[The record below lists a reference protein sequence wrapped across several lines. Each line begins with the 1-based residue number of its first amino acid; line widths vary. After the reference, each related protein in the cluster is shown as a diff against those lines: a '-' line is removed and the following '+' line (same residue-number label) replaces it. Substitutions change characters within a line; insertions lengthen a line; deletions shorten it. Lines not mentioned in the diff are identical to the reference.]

1 MDEKNELEKQKDERH
16 RRQLEIAEFAA
27 NDCRDT
33 NTKKYRKLL
42 MVHLLLKN
50 FFKDKMER
58 EMNKFKLVE
67 KSYNQIKTDTGI
79 TDANE
84 IVTKFLNRESTYS
97 HLLNQVSENEK
108 KIQDMKHR
116 NEYLNKQLGQLN
128 SGRGSTP
135 LDKPEN
141 EERNEEISRA

>member
-33 NTKKYRKLL
+33 NSKKYRKLL
-42 MVHLLLKN
+42 MVHLVLKN
-50 FFKDKMER
+50 FFKDKMVR

-67 KSYNQIKTDTGI
+67 RSYNQIKTDTGI

-84 IVTKFLNRESTYS
+84 IVSKFLNRESTYS
-97 HLLNQVSENEK
+97 HLLSQVSEN
-108 KIQDMKHR
+108 
-116 NEYLNKQLGQLN
+116 
-128 SGRGSTP
+128 
-135 LDKPEN
+135 
-141 EERNEEISRA
+141 